1 MCGSLGSEGSMLGE
15 ADVGADSG
23 SKSCV
28 RTVESLIVR
37 VDMVC
42 VWKSVWKLRAL
53 MCCVLYDEGFRRK
66 GPGEVI
72 KYGGLV

>member
-1 MCGSLGSEGSMLGE
+1 MLGE

-37 VDMVC
+37 VDIVC
-42 VWKSVWKLRAL
+42 VEKRMEAGGAD
-53 MCCVLYDEGFRRK
+53 VLCAVR
-66 GPGEVI
+66 
-72 KYGGLV
+72 

>member
-37 VDMVC
+37 VDIVC
-42 VWKSVWKLRAL
+42 VEKRMEAGGAD
-53 MCCVLYDEGFRRK
+53 VLCAVR
-66 GPGEVI
+66 
-72 KYGGLV
+72 